1 MFGFQNYPTP
11 AETNQLNRI
20 NSIKE
25 TLSKKFKNNITY
37 GFADHVHSNS
47 MLRYMIPATA
57 VGAGFLYIEK
67 HITLKTKKKL
77 EDAETA
83 LYPKD
88 FKIFCDSL
96 RKSFLS
102 LGAPL
107 KDNFFGMSKEELNY
121 RNAVRRHVLTAKI
134 LKKGTII
141 KYEDLALKRA
151 SENNGIKDI
160 KLVIGKK
167 LNKTINANQVLK
179 KQYFE

>member
-1 MFGFQNYPTP
+1 
-11 AETNQLNRI
+11 
-20 NSIKE
+20 
-25 TLSKKFKNNITY
+25 
-37 GFADHVHSNS
+37 
-47 MLRYMIPATA
+47 
-57 VGAGFLYIEK
+57 
-67 HITLKTKKKL
+67 
-77 EDAETA
+77 
-83 LYPKD
+83 
-88 FKIFCDSL
+88 
-96 RKSFLS
+96 
-102 LGAPL
+102 
-107 KDNFFGMSKEELNY
+107 MSKEELNY